1 MELLSCLIY
10 THLLGWASSLLE
22 CCSNKVCQQLLFF
35 STNAH
40 EPGTDKLPNLTGKN
54 WSLCPFGN
62 ILTSID
68 GTPAEVARAFFI
80 ASRLFKINV
89 NKKAFKTLYKS
100 RQKVIMKKSHSEC
113 SLFTIVNWF
122 FFLALDEGGCS
133 KTLVHKR

>member
-89 NKKAFKTLYKS
+89 NKKAFKSLYKS
-100 RQKVIMKKSHSEC
+100 RQKVIMKKSHRLNNFTMELKRLRSEK
-113 SLFTIVNWF
+113 FT
-122 FFLALDEGGCS
+122 LKGS
-133 KTLVHKR
+133 